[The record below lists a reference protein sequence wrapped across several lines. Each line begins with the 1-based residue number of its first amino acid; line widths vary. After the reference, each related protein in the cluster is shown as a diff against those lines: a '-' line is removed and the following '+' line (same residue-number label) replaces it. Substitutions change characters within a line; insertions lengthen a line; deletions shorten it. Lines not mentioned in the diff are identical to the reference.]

1 MAGWLKRVDGSG
13 LECFKTD
20 QSFQKA
26 DNWLDLEPVSK
37 ASLKATEEG
46 QDRIDKLQSS
56 FDDFLFVFLQET
68 FGPSCY
74 RPLPPVLGDGQHVD
88 LFKLYLTLRKQGGYE
103 LVSQKNLWVFVAI
116 ECGFDSTVGLALKLV
131 YFKYLH
137 EFSRALQR
145 AATDKHSKSWARDG
159 SGDHLMELES
169 DLGRFLSENSDKE
182 NSDGG
187 CINMG
192 MRKTQMDFIC
202 NGMLSETGEH
212 LHAKIERLS
221 KNSGSIDNREANC
234 FTKTRNVN
242 NECRAVA
249 SHVIRG
255 RSLVRGEN
263 TVPGSMVVEEDV
275 CSSRKRGR
283 EFFAGMLKWIN
294 WVAKDPCDAAIGHIP
309 ESSSW
314 KSYPNDMAWKQVL
327 LLRDEML
334 LKKNVDS
341 GDQQAPGQKKQKMH
355 PFMYEE
361 HTSSER
367 LRYSQRLLSAK
378 DTVKKSSSGNDEDE
392 VDELS
397 DSSAGS
403 IPDFL
408 ARNHQHDQVPIGAD
422 YQAEVPEWRGETFE
436 SDNKWLGSRVWPL
449 EERERKN
456 NLIERE
462 PIGKGRQ
469 DSCGCQYPGSQEC
482 VKFHVSEKRMR
493 LKLEI
498 GTAFYHWKFD
508 KMGEEVAYSWSKGE
522 EKEFHNIVKSNTS
535 NHGKYFW
542 DKLARTFP
550 SKSKQS
556 LVSYYFNVFLLQQR
570 GQQNRATPNELNSD
584 EEDSGF
590 GAEAANPGSIFRSPK
605 KAHH

>member
-1 MAGWLKRVDGSG
+1 
-13 LECFKTD
+13 
-20 QSFQKA
+20 
-26 DNWLDLEPVSK
+26 
-37 ASLKATEEG
+37 
-46 QDRIDKLQSS
+46 
-56 FDDFLFVFLQET
+56 
-68 FGPSCY
+68 
-74 RPLPPVLGDGQHVD
+74 
-88 LFKLYLTLRKQGGYE
+88 
-103 LVSQKNLWVFVAI
+103 
-116 ECGFDSTVGLALKLV
+116 
-131 YFKYLH
+131 
-137 EFSRALQR
+137 
-145 AATDKHSKSWARDG
+145 
-159 SGDHLMELES
+159 
-169 DLGRFLSENSDKE
+169 
-182 NSDGG
+182 
-187 CINMG
+187 
-192 MRKTQMDFIC
+192 
-202 NGMLSETGEH
+202 
-212 LHAKIERLS
+212 
-221 KNSGSIDNREANC
+221 
-234 FTKTRNVN
+234 
-242 NECRAVA
+242 
-249 SHVIRG
+249 
-255 RSLVRGEN
+255 
-263 TVPGSMVVEEDV
+263 
-275 CSSRKRGR
+275 
-283 EFFAGMLKWIN
+283 
-294 WVAKDPCDAAIGHIP
+294 
-309 ESSSW
+309 
-314 KSYPNDMAWKQVL
+314 
-327 LLRDEML
+327 
-334 LKKNVDS
+334 
-341 GDQQAPGQKKQKMH
+341 
-355 PFMYEE
+355 MYEE

-422 YQAEVPEWRGETFE
+422 YQAEVPEWRGETLE